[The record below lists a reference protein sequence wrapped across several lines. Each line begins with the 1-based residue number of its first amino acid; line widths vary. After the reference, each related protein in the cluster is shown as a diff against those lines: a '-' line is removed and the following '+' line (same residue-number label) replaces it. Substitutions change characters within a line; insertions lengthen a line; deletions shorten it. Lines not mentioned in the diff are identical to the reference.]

1 MLLLADLL
9 NLQAH
14 SILFVKYMI
23 QAYCSNRFVVAP
35 MESKIKEIAEHTT
48 PQTSIWLF
56 DYMEHMFLKIAG
68 SSLPI
73 LQVAIDYIEKLHL
86 FILFGNCG
94 GLRSTTGFTILKG

>member
-1 MLLLADLL
+1 
-9 NLQAH
+9 
-14 SILFVKYMI
+14 
-23 QAYCSNRFVVAP
+23 

-56 DYMEHMFLKIAG
+56 DYGTYVSEDCRQYR
-68 SSLPI
+68 SLPI

-94 GLRSTTGFTILKG
+94 GLRSTTGFSILKGLLVLWMFFIYS